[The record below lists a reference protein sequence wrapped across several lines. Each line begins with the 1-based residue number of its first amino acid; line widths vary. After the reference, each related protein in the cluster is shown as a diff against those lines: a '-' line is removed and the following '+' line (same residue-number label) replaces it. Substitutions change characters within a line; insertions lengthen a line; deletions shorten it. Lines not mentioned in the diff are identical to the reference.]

1 MVGRLLWQA
10 ICEDVEAGREEKLEL
25 ERVAFAGR
33 EEGDVEGVVL
43 LRSLLLTLDIAICTV
58 FEAIGHTCLPITPMH
73 AIAGDRSGILPARIG
88 IRLSDCMGGW
98 R

>member
-10 ICEDVEAGREEKLEL
+10 IFEDIKAGREEKLEL

-33 EEGDVEGVVL
+33 EEGDVEGIVL
-43 LRSLLLTLDIAICTV
+43 LCSLLLILDIAICTGL
-58 FEAIGHTCLPITPMH
+58 EAIGHTCLPITPMH
-73 AIAGDRSGILPARIG
+73 AIAGDPGGIFPARLRV
-88 IRLSDCMGGW
+88 RLGDYVRGW